1 MLETIYKLFFSSSET
16 TRNTSLTV
24 RNFILVSQLFYHLLG
39 LVIFGTL
46 LREVNFPKNIYIIV
60 LLLAYLGAYALV
72 FRINKQN
79 KTETAKY
86 IFYIITN
93 IFLFVFSSAL
103 GNKAGIYLLYFPLIT
118 STLVIY
124 GFHDKEKI
132 ILMTALSFA
141 FLGLLDFTEHRLW
154 LFPISAETQHSFYA
168 ANFILSVGVIGFCI
182 IYLISVLYHTETRL
196 RESESN
202 LSSIL
207 ASLNEVVWA
216 ATLPDGDILYINAA
230 AEHVFAFSQPSFYEN
245 RNYWSHIVL
254 PDDRSD
260 YEAFEAEV
268 HKKGSDEIE
277 YRVVRKNGE
286 LRWLRDR
293 CKIVWDED
301 GKPLRMEGI
310 TTDITEHKLAE
321 EKVKQQNEQLRGILE
336 STQSSIFAL
345 DTDYNYL
352 IYNSTHKELMQ
363 KAYGAK
369 VTKGVNVIEDHLLG
383 LDTDKIINHL
393 QQAFQGKQF
402 MVVEELGEPN
412 LHRTW
417 YETVYNPI
425 QNEFGKVT
433 GVAVFSRDI
442 TERKRAENELI
453 RTNFEL
459 DTFVYRASHDMRAP
473 LRSVLGLVN
482 LIKIET
488 DEKQKTEYLKLIEK
502 SVDRLDAFF
511 SDILS
516 FSRNSRLDIVKEQV
530 DFNKLTKECWNSLQ
544 YLENASEIRLI
555 KDIRVPEPFYSDSS
569 RIEIILLNLF
579 SNAIKYQ
586 KACAGAR
593 VRISIKADNR
603 IAKIVVEDNG
613 KGIEEQYIDK
623 IFDMFFRASLGTH
636 GSGLGLYITKQ
647 VVEKLGGSINVQSE
661 HGVGT
666 QFVITIPSYVPT
678 PVEIMAPQ
686 N

>member
-1 MLETIYKLFFSSSET
+1 MLENIHKTFFLSSESAEES
-16 TRNTSLTV
+16 SLTV
-24 RNFILVSQLFYHLLG
+24 RNFILVSQLFYHMLSF
-39 LVIFGTL
+39 VVFGTL
-46 LREVNFPKNIYIIV
+46 LRVTDFPTNAYIFS
-60 LLLAYLGAYALV
+60 LLLLYITAYLV
-72 FRINKQN
+72 VIRINKQR
-79 KTETAKY
+79 KPETAKY
-86 IFYIITN
+86 VFYIVTN
-93 IFLFVFSSAL
+93 ILLFIFSSAM

-154 LFPISAETQHSFYA
+154 LLPISSDTQHTFYA

-196 RESESN
+196 RESESH

-207 ASLNEVVWA
+207 SSLNEVVWA
-216 ATLPDGDILYINAA
+216 ATLPDGDIIYINAA
-230 AEHVFAFSQPSFYEN
+230 AEQVFSFPQKSFYEN
-245 RNYWSHIVL
+245 RKLWSHSVL
-254 PDDRSD
+254 PIDRAD

-293 CKIVWDED
+293 CKIVWDKD
-301 GKPLRMEGI
+301 HKPLRLEGI

-321 EKVKQQNEQLRGILE
+321 EKVKQQNEQMRGILE
-336 STQSSIFAL
+336 STQSSIFAI

-352 IYNSTHKELMQ
+352 IYNSTHRKTMQ
-363 KAYGAK
+363 RAYGRK
-369 VTKGVNVIEDHLLG
+369 VSRGVNIIEDNFFG
-383 LDTDKIINHL
+383 SDTEMVLAHL
-393 QQAFQGKQF
+393 QQAAQGKQF
-402 MVVEELGEPN
+402 MIIEEMGDAAFR
-412 LHRTW
+412 RTW

-425 QNEFGKVT
+425 QDEYGKVT
-433 GVAVFSRDI
+433 GIAVFSRDI

-488 DEKQKTEYLKLIEK
+488 EERQKEEYLRLIEK
-502 SVDRLDAFF
+502 SVDRLDSFF
-511 SDILS
+511 SDVLS
-516 FSRNSRLDIVKEQV
+516 FSRNSRLDVVKDQI
-530 DFNKLTKECWNSLQ
+530 DFHKLVKDSWNNLQ
-544 YLENASEIRLI
+544 YLENAPQIRLV
-555 KDIRVPEPFYSDSS
+555 KDIQVQDEFYSDPS
-569 RIEIILLNLF
+569 RIEIVLLNLF
-579 SNAIKYQ
+579 SNAIKYH
-586 KACAGAR
+586 KAVQGSQ
-593 VRISIKADNR
+593 VQISIQADGNQAR
-603 IAKIVVEDNG
+603 IVVEDNG
-613 KGIEEQYIDK
+613 KGIEEQYVDK

-647 VVEKLGGSINVQSE
+647 VIEKLGGSISVQSE
-661 HGVGT
+661 FGTGT
-666 QFVITIPSYVPT
+666 QFVITIPSYVPK
-678 PVEIMAPQ
+678 PVEVLVPQ
-686 N
+686 S

>member
-1 MLETIYKLFFSSSET
+1 MLETIYKLFFSPSET
-16 TRNTSLTV
+16 ARESSLTV
-24 RNFILVSQLFYHLLG
+24 RNFILVSQLFYHMLSF
-39 LVIFGTL
+39 VIFGTL
-46 LREVNFPKNIYIIV
+46 LRAVHFPVNIYIFILLVSYVTTYLLV
-60 LLLAYLGAYALV
+60 L
-72 FRINKQN
+72 RINKQGRP
-79 KTETAKY
+79 ETSKY

-132 ILMTALSFA
+132 VLMTALSFA

-154 LFPISAETQHSFYA
+154 LLPISAETQHSFYA
-168 ANFILSVGVIGFCI
+168 GNFILSVGVIGFCI

-207 ASLNEVVWA
+207 SSLNEVVWA

-230 AEHVFAFSQPSFYEN
+230 SKQVFAFSQESFYEN
-245 RNYWSHIVL
+245 RGYWSHMVL
-254 PDDRSD
+254 PEDRSD
-260 YEAFEAEV
+260 YESFEAEV

-293 CKIVWDED
+293 CKIVWNED
-301 GKPLRMEGI
+301 GKPIRMEGI

-336 STQSSIFAL
+336 STQSSIYAI

-352 IYNSTHKELMQ
+352 IYNSTHNALMQ
-363 KAYGAK
+363 KAYGVK
-369 VTKGVNVIEDHLLG
+369 VSKGMNIIEDRLLG
-383 LDTDKIINHL
+383 NDTDRILIHL
-393 QQAFQGKQF
+393 QQALQGKQF
-402 MVVEELGEPN
+402 MVVEEMGN
-412 LHRTW
+412 ADLHRTW

-425 QNEFGKVT
+425 QNEYGKVT
-433 GVAVFSRDI
+433 GIAVFSRDI

-488 DEKQKTEYLKLIEK
+488 EEQQKTEYLKLIEK
-502 SVDRLDAFF
+502 SVDRLDSFF
-511 SDILS
+511 SDVLS
-516 FSRNSRLDIVKEQV
+516 FSRNSRLDIIKEQV
-530 DFNKLTKECWNSLQ
+530 DFNKLIKECWGSLQ
-544 YLENASEIRLI
+544 YLENAAEIRLI
-555 KDIRVPEPFYSDSS
+555 KDVRAQDDFYSDPS

-586 KACAGAR
+586 KSASNSR

-603 IAKIVVEDNG
+603 VAKIIVEDNG
-613 KGIEEQYIDK
+613 RGIETQYIDK

-647 VVEKLGGSINVQSE
+647 VVEKLGGSISVQSE
-661 HGVGT
+661 FGTGT
-666 QFVITIPSYVPT
+666 QFVITIPSYVP
-678 PVEIMAPQ
+678 VAVLAPQ
-686 N
+686 A